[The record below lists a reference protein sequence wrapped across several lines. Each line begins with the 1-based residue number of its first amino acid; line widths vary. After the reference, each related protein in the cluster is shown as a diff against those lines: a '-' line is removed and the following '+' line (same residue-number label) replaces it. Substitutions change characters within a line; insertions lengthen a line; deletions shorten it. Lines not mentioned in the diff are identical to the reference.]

1 MLSECL
7 WYSFG
12 MISEF
17 HRFFLGMIFS
27 VKSYSKKDNFLSAFE
42 MFLPRI
48 SSEFVRLPFFA
59 AIKRKSALLRCLAEE
74 KR

>member
-12 MISEF
+12 MISGC

-27 VKSYSKKDNFLSAFE
+27 VKSYSKKDYFLSTFE
-42 MFLPRI
+42 MFLLWFC
-48 SSEFVRLPFFA
+48 SEFVRLLFFV
-59 AIKRKSALLRCLAEE
+59 AIKRKNALLRCLAE
-74 KR
+74 K